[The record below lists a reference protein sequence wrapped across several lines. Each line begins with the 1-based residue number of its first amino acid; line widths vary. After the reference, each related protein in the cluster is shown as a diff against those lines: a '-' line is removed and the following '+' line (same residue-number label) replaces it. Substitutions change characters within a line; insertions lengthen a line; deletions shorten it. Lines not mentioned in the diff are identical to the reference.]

1 VPFGTSFFCLV
12 FMTEIN
18 PASIIHTKRFPTC
31 IFSMTPTPMLAIHKP
46 IPPDVRTCIV
56 VLLAVLV
63 LGLAGYGVELF
74 ATEAEVDISVG
85 AVPFQVELAQT
96 AAERQRGLMF
106 RSHLAEGHGMLFI
119 QPKAGPA
126 AFWMKNTYIPLDLL
140 YFDGEGRLLQI
151 HADTPPCRS
160 DPCPLYISREAIKYI
175 LEIKGGSAE
184 RLDLKVGDRLHL
196 PSP

>member
-1 VPFGTSFFCLV
+1 
-12 FMTEIN
+12 
-18 PASIIHTKRFPTC
+18 
-31 IFSMTPTPMLAIHKP
+31 MLAVHKP
-46 IPPDVRTCIV
+46 ILPDVRTCILG
-56 VLLAVLV
+56 LLAALV
-63 LGLAGYGVELF
+63 LGLAGYGVELC

-106 RSHLAEGHGMLFI
+106 RSHLAEDHGMLFI
-119 QPKAGPA
+119 QPKAGPV

-140 YFDGEGRLLQI
+140 YFDGEGQLLQI
-151 HADTPPCRS
+151 HADVPPCRS
-160 DPCPLYISREAIKYI
+160 DPCPLYISGEAIKYI
-175 LEIKGGSAE
+175 LEINGGSAK